1 MDFGYR
7 NHPMNERRRSAQNA
21 TMCPKCG
28 AHMRAAT
35 TAETERGVASVWRC
49 IRCGGETPRLARRAS
64 DPRPQG
70 Q

>member
-1 MDFGYR
+1 
-7 NHPMNERRRSAQNA
+7 
-21 TMCPKCG
+21 MCPKCG